1 VPSVFNADV
10 RVWCDPESQSVREL
24 IECAEKKNGEVRLK
38 MYNAGTYFH
47 AHLEDVG
54 LEEIMNV
61 YRAKHELYLGLAGRI
76 DIDRIS
82 WSAVNFGKDSRGEFT
97 VKDGITVKYSSTLD
111 IEPSYLADLRKAV
124 RGRNVQLTVI
134 ITTD

>member
-1 VPSVFNADV
+1 
-10 RVWCDPESQSVREL
+10 
-24 IECAEKKNGEVRLK
+24 
-38 MYNAGTYFH
+38 
-47 AHLEDVG
+47 
-54 LEEIMNV
+54 MNV